1 MAEAKKSTGTAL
13 TFKDALSTALEQEK
27 FSLPK
32 NLDIQRF
39 THNAVYAL
47 SHNDTLVK
55 FSKEH
60 GAQGQ
65 AQIKDALLKAAYLG
79 LDIGIS
85 DDYYL
90 YPYGSAL
97 NFSLSPR
104 GAAKM
109 VRKYSATPVLA
120 GPFTKIHYEGE
131 PFQDIY
137 ENGIPWFEH
146 KPFSKQE
153 AQGKAIVGAFAWII
167 FEGGYKRY
175 EYMTIDELNAC
186 RNQSKMANA
195 GAWKNFPI
203 PMYSKTVL
211 HRLCRNL
218 DLEFGSAEQKE
229 TFYADTEIETEPSKI
244 RDVQVEQNA
253 NSVDFEDA
261 NIIDGKAVEKTVP
274 NDFENISIDDAPFK

>member
-1 MAEAKKSTGTAL
+1 MAEAKATGTAL
-13 TFKDALSTALEQEK
+13 TFKDTLALALEQEK
-27 FSLPK
+27 SSLPK

-47 SHNDTLVK
+47 THNDTLMK
-55 FSKEH
+55 FANAN
-60 GAQGQ
+60 GAKGQ
-65 AQIKDALLKAAYLG
+65 LQIKDALLKAAYLG
-79 LDIGIS
+79 LDIGVS

-90 YPYGSAL
+90 TPYGSTL
-97 NFSLSPR
+97 NFQLSPR

-109 VRKYSATPVLA
+109 VRKYSSTPVLA

-131 PFQDIY
+131 PFQEIY

-146 KPFSKQE
+146 QPLSKQE
-153 AQGKAIVGAFAWII
+153 AVGKAIVGAFAWIL
-167 FEGGYKRY
+167 FENGYKRY

-218 DLEFGSAEQKE
+218 DLDFGSAEQRE
-229 TFYADTEIETEPSKI
+229 TFYSETAIETNPVEI
-244 RDVQVEQNA
+244 RNKEIAESA
-253 NSVDFEDA
+253 NSVDFEDFIEADVRPVEESGGA
-261 NIIDGKAVEKTVP
+261 NAT
-274 NDFENISIDDAPFK
+274 

>member
-1 MAEAKKSTGTAL
+1 MAEAKKATGTSL
-13 TFKDALSTALEQEK
+13 TFKDSLTLALEQEK
-27 FSLPK
+27 GSLPK

-39 THNAVYAL
+39 THNAMYAMT
-47 SHNDTLVK
+47 HNDTLVK
-55 FSKEH
+55 YVSQN
-60 GAQGQ
+60 GAKGQ
-65 AQIKDALLKAAYLG
+65 MQVRDALLKAAYLG
-79 LDIGIS
+79 LDIGVS

-90 YPYGSAL
+90 IPYGATL

-109 VRKYSATPVLA
+109 VRKYSSTPVLA

-131 PFQDIY
+131 PFQETY

-153 AQGKAIVGAFAWII
+153 VVGKNIVGAFAWIL

-186 RNQSKMANA
+186 RNQSKMANV

-203 PMYSKTVL
+203 PMFLKTVL

-218 DLEFGSAEQKE
+218 DLDFGNIEQRE
-229 TFYADTEIETEPSKI
+229 TFYADTEIETDDKNL
-244 RDVQVEQNA
+244 RDMAVNESA
-253 NSVDFEDA
+253 NSVDFEDYIEA
-261 NIIDGKAVEKTVP
+261 EVKPVE
-274 NDFENISIDDAPFK
+274 ESGDADAT

>member
-1 MAEAKKSTGTAL
+1 MAESKTTGTAL
-13 TFKDALSTALEQEK
+13 TFKDTLALALEQEK
-27 FSLPK
+27 SSLPK

-47 SHNDTLVK
+47 THNDTLMK
-55 FSKEH
+55 FANAN
-60 GAQGQ
+60 GAKGQ
-65 AQIKDALLKAAYLG
+65 LQIKDALLKAAYLG
-79 LDIGIS
+79 LDIGVS

-90 YPYGSAL
+90 TPYGSTL
-97 NFSLSPR
+97 NFQLSPR

-109 VRKYSATPVLA
+109 VRKYSSTPVLA

-131 PFQDIY
+131 PFQEIY

-146 KPFSKQE
+146 QPLSKQE
-153 AQGKAIVGAFAWII
+153 AVGKAIVGAFAWIL
-167 FEGGYKRY
+167 FENGYKRY

-218 DLEFGSAEQKE
+218 DLDFGSAEQRE
-229 TFYADTEIETEPSKI
+229 TFYSETAIETNPVEI
-244 RDVQVEQNA
+244 RNKEIAESA
-253 NSVDFEDA
+253 NSVDFEDFIEADVRPFEESGGA
-261 NIIDGKAVEKTVP
+261 NAT
-274 NDFENISIDDAPFK
+274 